1 MTAPFRTAVILW
13 IAVLIGSIVVIA
25 GMTVT
30 TDLTALLPRSAD
42 PTQELLV
49 AQLRD
54 GVAARLMLIALEGA
68 VPEQLAGTSRR
79 LAEKLRASGLFTYVN
94 NGDAANLAAEREVL
108 MRHRYVLSSAIT
120 ADHFTERA
128 LRTSLERQL
137 QLLGSPA
144 GAVTKAVLPADPTG
158 ELGQILSELSM
169 GDSPSVLHGVWFSR
183 DGSRAQLVAETR
195 AAGFDIDQQE
205 QAVSAIRQA
214 FATSGLPET
223 GRLLVSG
230 PGVFAV
236 ESRATI
242 ERDSW
247 RLSSIAGGL
256 VLGLLFLV
264 YRSTSPVLL
273 SLLPVLTG
281 VLVGISVVQLVFGFV
296 HGITLGF
303 GATLIGEAVDYPA
316 YLLTHVAA
324 GERLQETLTRIWPT
338 LRLAVMTT
346 VFGGL
351 TMLLSSFTGL
361 SQLGVLS
368 VVGVLSA
375 GFVTRWILPALASRP
390 VKTPPRQILPLNWS
404 LPLQA
409 LRPAAWI
416 VWVLAIG
423 AVVALAI
430 RYQNIWD
437 NDLANLSPVSQSAKA
452 LDEQLRTEVGAP
464 DVRYLLVIRG
474 DSQEEVL
481 RRSESAAALL
491 RRLTQEELLTG
502 FDLPSLYLPS
512 RETQARRR
520 AALPETSTLLPALT
534 RALEG
539 LPFRA
544 RLFEPFMRDVE
555 QARKAKPLEI
565 ADLQQSAFSL
575 KSRSLLMHSGEDW
588 IGLAPL
594 RGIASGAVLGDRMTR
609 EAGPGITFL
618 DLKTEAG
625 RLVNGYRN
633 ESLRLTAAGI
643 VAIAGVLWWGLR
655 DPLRV
660 GRVLLPALIAVV
672 FVVMTLLLIGERLSL
687 FHLVS
692 LLLVIGIG
700 LNYALFFNRPFTD
713 DADRRRTMLSLTVCI
728 IATLS
733 AFGAL
738 AFSRTPVLHAI
749 GLTVSLGAFFSL
761 VVSALL
767 AQEKEAVSCS
777 PSH

>member
-13 IAVLIGSIVVIA
+13 IAALIGSIVVIA

-324 GERLQETLTRIWPT
+324 GERIQETLTRIWPT

-390 VKTPPRQILPLNWS
+390 VKTPLRQILPLNWN
-404 LPLQA
+404 LPLQV

-416 VWVLAIG
+416 VLVLTIG

-430 RYQNIWD
+430 RYQDIWD

-544 RLFEPFMRDVE
+544 RLFEPFIRDVE

-618 DLKTEAG
+618 DLKTESG

-672 FVVMTLLLIGERLSL
+672 FVVMTLLSIGERLSL

-713 DADRRRTMLSLTVCI
+713 DADRRRTLLSLTVCI

>member
-1 MTAPFRTAVILW
+1 MTAPFGTAVILW

-575 KSRSLLMHSGEDW
+575 KSRSLLMHSGEGW